1 MKEKTVKEEETLPQ
15 LDANDINILYTLAQ
29 QANISISEVPLV
41 SPVLEKCK
49 LILESINKKVN
60 G

>member
-1 MKEKTVKEEETLPQ
+1 MKEKTVKKEETLPQ
-15 LDANDINILYTLAQ
+15 LNANDINILYTLAQ
-29 QANISISEVPLV
+29 QANIKISDVPAV

-49 LILESINKKVN
+49 LILESVNQKVN

>member
-15 LDANDINILYTLAQ
+15 LNANDINILYTLAQ
-29 QANISISEVPLV
+29 QANINISEVPLV

>member
-29 QANISISEVPLV
+29 HANIKVTEVPLV